1 MTTGSVDKP
10 SLKIR
15 GGAARRPSNKACSY
29 LSKICWFLFFFIV
42 VAKMW
47 NYLLQKGYDTEEC
60 TCKRVT
66 LISVS
71 SE

>member
-29 LSKICWFLFFFIV
+29 LSKICCFLFFFIV

-60 TCKRVT
+60 TCKRVI